1 MAEGK
6 TEGKLTE
13 RRKRPL
19 RLFFVLTFAL
29 GKLADSIHQNIVETK
44 KKKKKMIAKN
54 NIFNIRTGAKWKGMT
69 GAKNGFVEFET
80 REYGIRAWIVLMH
93 NYRVKHRCAT
103 VRAIITRFAPPSENQ
118 TQAYI
123 KYCRERVYKSE
134 ITWLTTTADYVRL
147 GCAMAKMET
156 NTVLTAQEI
165 YDVMQ
170 KFNVTFLSDKEIN
183 NLD

>member
-1 MAEGK
+1 
-6 TEGKLTE
+6 
-13 RRKRPL
+13 
-19 RLFFVLTFAL
+19 
-29 GKLADSIHQNIVETK
+29 
-44 KKKKKMIAKN
+44 
-54 NIFNIRTGAKWKGMT
+54 MT
-69 GAKNGFVEFET
+69 GATKGFVEFET
-80 REYGIRAWIVLMH
+80 REHGIRAWIVLMH

-103 VRAIITRFAPPSENQ
+103 VRAIISRYAPKSEND

-147 GCAMAKMET
+147 GIAMAKMET
-156 NTVLTAQEI
+156 GTVLTAQEI
-165 YDVMQ
+165 YDVMR